1 MADREKAVKEGRI
14 MSTRRFL
21 TSQFTH
27 AAGQNRPY
35 STRARKVDLQRTTH
49 RWSKGDSNF
58 WSHLQRE
65 QPYAECFCAR
75 LHRLRP
81 F

>member
-35 STRARKVDLQRTTH
+35 STRAAKSTCRERLTAGGSGIRTI
-49 RWSKGDSNF
+49 SPAASDGSF
-58 WSHLQRE
+58 
-65 QPYAECFCAR
+65 
-75 LHRLRP
+75 
-81 F
+81 